1 METLKQQV
9 QALGDQDFR
18 DLKAWIVTTETD
30 RRAAQPAVEQARA
43 EDTQKLW
50 EAHPELKPAFKT
62 EEDIPQSGDAL
73 TLDELLAQYDQ
84 WVQPSGA
91 HDALPTGAIVA
102 HEGAIWRTDLPT
114 LNAWE
119 PGTMN
124 TQWVDIT
131 GQLLAQSNQQAQ
143 GEDTGGRHQR
153 RKARPRSR
161 SSLRCQR
168 GCRASPSPPASNSP
182 STARPTRCCSLTPRQ
197 LTGPRTPSPRCTR
210 SSSRHTDRRA
220 AQGNTHSPPL
230 DTPSAGVYRARCPS
244 ACIPAAPA
252 QHTTPEI
259 SCDLGAGDENR
270 TRTLS
275 LGS

>member
-73 TLDELLAQYDQ
+73 TLDDLLAQYDQ
-84 WVQPSGA
+84 WVQPFGA

-119 PGTMN
+119 PGAMN

-131 GQLLAQSNQQAQ
+131 GQLLAQSNQQGQ
-143 GEDTGGRHQR
+143 DEDTG
-153 RKARPRSR
+153 AEVPEED
-161 SSLRCQR
+161 
-168 GCRASPSPPASNSP
+168 
-182 STARPTRCCSLTPRQ
+182 TAPEQP
-197 LTGPRTPSPRCTR
+197 
-210 SSSRHTDRRA
+210 
-220 AQGNTHSPPL
+220 
-230 DTPSAGVYRARCPS
+230 
-244 ACIPAAPA
+244 
-252 QHTTPEI
+252 TTPAWVPGLTVTTGQRFTF
-259 SCDLGAGDENR
+259 DGATYEVLQPHTSAAHWPPNAVPALYR
-270 TRTLS
+270 KV
-275 LGS
+275 

>member
-1 METLKQQV
+1 MTLQDTI
-9 QALGDQDFR
+9 QALPDQEFR

-30 RRAAQPAVEQARA
+30 RRAAQPAVEEARA

-73 TLDELLAQYDQ
+73 TLDELLAQCDQ

-114 LNAWE
+114 LNVWE

-131 GQLLAQSNQQAQ
+131 DQLLAESSKEGQD
-143 GEDTGGRHQR
+143 EDTGAEVPEEGT
-153 RKARPRSR
+153 APE
-161 SSLRCQR
+161 
-168 GCRASPSPPASNSP
+168 PEPA
-182 STARPTRCCSLTPRQ
+182 Q
-197 LTGPRTPSPRCTR
+197 
-210 SSSRHTDRRA
+210 
-220 AQGNTHSPPL
+220 
-230 DTPSAGVYRARCPS
+230 PSAPAFKQPSGGHDSYKQGDRVTYNGKVYES
-244 ACIPAAPA
+244 TINSNVW
-252 QHTTPEI
+252 TPDAYPQGWRKI
-259 SCDLGAGDENR
+259 A
-270 TRTLS
+270 
-275 LGS
+275 